1 MGRLV
6 ADAGKRDW
14 DELMAEYGTHLS
26 RLSPLLV
33 QRPRLG
39 QFWKLAQSL
48 CVADATGCT
57 LVLLGCTCLP
67 LLAQSQVKIKGS
79 TE

>member
-1 MGRLV
+1 MGWLV

-14 DELMAEYGTHLS
+14 DELMAEYGAHFS
-26 RLSPLLV
+26 RLSPLPV

-48 CVADATGCT
+48 CVAEGTGCT

-67 LLAQSQVKIKGS
+67 LLAQSQVKAKAS
-79 TE
+79 AE